1 MHHVKNFILT
11 PSFCVSGEDGPS
23 QMALEDF
30 AMFRTIPGAV
40 CFYPSDAVSAERAFE
55 LAANHRGV
63 TFTRTSRPATAVVY
77 ENTETFEIG
86 KSKVLRKSDGDKV
99 TVVGAGVTL
108 HEALAAH
115 KTLQAEGINIRVVDA
130 FCLKPVDK
138 ALMVECGKATG
149 GRIVTVED
157 HYFEGGLGEGVAA
170 AVAEDGGVKVHRLA
184 VTGIPRSGPAALLME
199 DYGISANCIVKAV
212 KKMLA

>member
-1 MHHVKNFILT
+1 MHHVNYFILT

-86 KSKVLRKSDGDKV
+86 KSKV
-99 TVVGAGVTL
+99 A
-108 HEALAAH
+108 
-115 KTLQAEGINIRVVDA
+115 
-130 FCLKPVDK
+130 
-138 ALMVECGKATG
+138 
-149 GRIVTVED
+149 
-157 HYFEGGLGEGVAA
+157 
-170 AVAEDGGVKVHRLA
+170 
-184 VTGIPRSGPAALLME
+184 
-199 DYGISANCIVKAV
+199 
-212 KKMLA
+212 